1 MKQRFRGERH
11 GDNKESGSR
20 GEGMMSEEDGQRED
34 EEEVRRKNRGWEL
47 LKLTN
52 R

>member
-20 GEGMMSEEDGQRED
+20 GEGMMSEEDGQRGGRGGG
-34 EEEVRRKNRGWEL
+34 EEEE
-47 LKLTN
+47 
-52 R
+52 